1 MNLLTPNSYSKKLH
15 LISQTKKKKKTNSR
29 SGERE
34 EKLKKKSGKRGGER
48 SSFGFG
54 GERKNSSMWVVMVF
68 SLSPSF
74 FVLVLLLFLFLSLSL
89 SPDRVSFLFIIIV

>member
-15 LISQTKKKKKTNSR
+15 LISQTKKTKKKNPTLYL
-29 SGERE
+29 ERE
-34 EKLKKKSGKRGGER
+34 KEKLKKKSGKRGGER

-74 FVLVLLLFLFLSLSL
+74 FVLVLLPFLFLSLSL
-89 SPDRVSFLFIIIV
+89 LLQIGFPSCL